1 MSTPSDDER
10 PDPGEKEAEAGA
22 GARAGAERAARFAS
36 PADEPPA
43 VRQPVSFETVDVE
56 EAVSIAKTAIEAAAA
71 IVGIDAFP
79 YVQLASHLVREIAS
93 GEAAT
98 GVHMKSVCEQT
109 RTGRGHLPELYT
121 EEWEVA
127 GELSVRLITV
137 AAQRSVHYEEI
148 YSVPALIS
156 RDHNGLGTHHNT
168 QATHAMHF
176 LGLALGT
183 ADSLT
188 TSYATPLLTG
198 TRDDISAPSADMGRI
213 TAFAEDRCRSLPASW
228 AGHVDELLRIRG
240 LAINAVRTARHDL
253 PRILRPLEIPPRDVA
268 KGFSRMFLLR
278 AMPFG
283 PPTGRRRLSDDLLIP
298 ADDESVMSL
307 FGRISE
313 RAVMFAGRPVGA
325 DGRVP
330 TPEELARRG
339 YRELPWDV
347 GALGDLLGVA
357 RVPPWGVEYQWSRRE
372 QTLLR
377 VQAGEGAWVRSWR
390 LLRFLETELPAAMA
404 LAERSG
410 EEWPIGCL
418 ARAYGACAP
427 GKLKTADLR
436 SQNAWRA
443 LLRVADTAL
452 VAADRRR
459 RQRHALS

>member
-1 MSTPSDDER
+1 MSTSSDDER
-10 PDPGEKEAEAGA
+10 RDPGDEEAGA
-22 GARAGAERAARFAS
+22 GARAGAGRPGRFAS
-36 PADEPPA
+36 PADEPPV
-43 VRQPVSFETVDVE
+43 VRQPVSFETVDIE

-79 YVQLASHLVREIAS
+79 YVQLTSQLVREIAS
-93 GEAAT
+93 GEAAA
-98 GVHMKSVCEQT
+98 GVKVKTVCEHT
-109 RTGRGHLPELYT
+109 RTGHGHRPELYT

-127 GELSVRLITV
+127 AELSVRLITV
-137 AAQRSVHYEEI
+137 AARRSVHYEEI

-156 RDHNGLGTHHNT
+156 RDHNGLGTHHNS

-198 TRDDISAPSADMGRI
+198 TRDDISAPGADMGRI
-213 TAFAEDRCRSLPASW
+213 AGFADDRGRSLPASW
-228 AGHVDELLRIRG
+228 AGHVEELLRIRG
-240 LAINAVRTARHDL
+240 LAINAVRTAGPDL
-253 PRILRPLEIPPRDVA
+253 PRILKPLEIPPRDIA

-283 PPTGRRRLSDDLLIP
+283 PPTWRRRLSDDLLIP
-298 ADDESVMSL
+298 ANDESVMSL

-313 RAVMFAGRPVGA
+313 RAVMFAGSPGA
-325 DGRVP
+325 ADSRMP

-347 GALGDLLGVA
+347 GGLGDLLGVA
-357 RVPPWGVEYQWSRRE
+357 RVPPWGVEYRWSPRE

-377 VQAGEGAWVRSWR
+377 IQAGEGAWVKSWR
-390 LLRFLETELPAAMA
+390 LLRFLDTQLPAAMA
-404 LAERSG
+404 LSERSG
-410 EEWPIGCL
+410 EDWPIECL
-418 ARAYGACAP
+418 TRAYGACAP
-427 GKLKTADLR
+427 GKLKSSELR
-436 SQNAWRA
+436 SQNAWRG
-443 LLRVADTAL
+443 LLRVADAAL